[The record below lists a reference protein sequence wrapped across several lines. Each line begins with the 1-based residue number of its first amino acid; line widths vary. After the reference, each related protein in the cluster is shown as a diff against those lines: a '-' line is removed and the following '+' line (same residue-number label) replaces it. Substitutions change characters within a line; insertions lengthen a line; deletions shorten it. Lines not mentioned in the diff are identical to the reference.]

1 MLKVSGNSISFTVN
15 ASTESPIQNLCFVLK
30 GWGSKD
36 DAKVN
41 VSGNVKQGTV
51 RDTDGTWT
59 KVIYIEKES
68 VEPLEISISR

>member
-41 VSGNVKQGTV
+41 VSGNVKQGTI
-51 RDTDGTWT
+51 RDNDGTYT
-59 KVIYIEKES
+59 KIIFIEKES
-68 VEPLEISISR
+68 VTPLEVKISK